1 MLTCAWFRTLGWQ
14 RVTAPLVLCAAL
26 LTLGSCGPDSD
37 EVGEFSND
45 WFGNEIKIEAVR
57 DPEVPGVVCHFT
69 HFDRGLWDR
78 LSKGKW
84 FEDPSNASI
93 TCLRNGDID
102 LSGATL
108 GKGGEEVFSQ
118 RNSLFFKK
126 VAVRRIVDLDNRALL
141 YVAHSRQIVNG
152 SAKMSLSAVPLT
164 ETEAASAR
172 PR

>member
-1 MLTCAWFRTLGWQ
+1 LTAL
-14 RVTAPLVLCAAL
+14 VVLCAAVL
-26 LTLGSCGPDSD
+26 ALGSCGPDSD

-69 HFDRGLWDR
+69 HFDRSLWDR

-102 LSGATL
+102 LSQATL

-118 RNSLFFKK
+118 RSSLFFKK

-152 SAKMSLSAVPLT
+152 SAKMSLSAISLT
-164 ETEAASAR
+164 EAEAASAR
-172 PR
+172 PQ